1 MKIVRMN
8 PLEGKEGG
16 KMAAFFDIQTPDEII
31 IKGFRLV
38 NGAKGMFISPPDQK
52 GKDGK
57 YYESV
62 VLPKEIKASLE
73 KLAIQEFDKMH
84 KN

>member
-8 PLEGKEGG
+8 SLPKDGNGKLL
-16 KMAAFFDIQTPDEII
+16 AFFDFQTNDEIV

-38 NGAKGMFISPPDQK
+38 NGTNGMFISPPNDK

-62 VLPKEIKASLE
+62 ILPKQMKDDLQ
-73 KLAIQEFDKMH
+73 KMAIDEYNK
-84 KN
+84 